1 MSTRGQLAADRGTD
15 LAAASG
21 DERAPHVVHAR
32 ASVLPIFALDC
43 PVSRACTTMTDSV
56 YSVPLAH
63 RRTENLHIV
72 FWLMKDI
79 SWCLM
84 WRALGMFM
92 IVPTLGAAIF
102 ITWRARHLRA
112 ELAHNLAVVFWITA
126 NAWWMIAEFFEFD
139 ETVVLLGVSG
149 RHLAL
154 IPFGIGAAI
163 LARYY
168 VGEWIRRARVGYTP
182 A

>member
-1 MSTRGQLAADRGTD
+1 
-15 LAAASG
+15 
-21 DERAPHVVHAR
+21 
-32 ASVLPIFALDC
+32 
-43 PVSRACTTMTDSV
+43 MTEPL
-56 YSVPLAH
+56 YSIPLAH
-63 RRTENLHIV
+63 RKTENLHIV

-102 ITWRARHLRA
+102 ITWRGRHLKTD
-112 ELAHNLAVVFWITA
+112 LAHNLAVVFWITA
-126 NAWWMIAEFFEFD
+126 NAWWMTAEFFEFD
-139 ETVVLLGVSG
+139 ETPVLLGVSG

-154 IPFGIGAAI
+154 IPFCIGAGI
-163 LARYY
+163 LACHY
-168 VGEWIRRARVGYTP
+168 VGAGIRRLRVGYTP